1 MAAERKKLRRRKD
14 SVMTGA
20 EEGGE
25 KLEVGEEVEQ
35 VETETETEEKEEGDG
50 KEVVIV
56 VKEDL
61 SQLAVL
67 GRSVGEV
74 FWSGVEGARR
84 GVWGLA
90 GWK

>member
-20 EEGGE
+20 EEGSD

-35 VETETETEEKEEGDG
+35 VETETEEKEEGDG